1 MLLYRRYTTIQSQS
15 FTIDMSKPFQ
25 ASTPRTCMATKRE
38 LVDLLLNDARQSAD
52 DIARQLGVDAAT
64 VDALVDELEAEGAV
78 RGYQAVVDW
87 DRLDTDHVR
96 AEVELNVEL
105 DRETGYQK
113 IARRIAKF
121 SEVSSLRLISGSY
134 DLAVEVEGESM
145 HDISTF
151 VSEQIAP
158 IPEITQTVTHFV
170 MTTYKERGIYFENND
185 EDDRLAVSP

>member
-1 MLLYRRYTTIQSQS
+1 
-15 FTIDMSKPFQ
+15 MSKPFQ
-25 ASTPRTCMATKRE
+25 DGTPRTCMTSKQE
-38 LVDLLLNDARQSAD
+38 LIDLLLNDARQSVD
-52 DIARQLGVDAAT
+52 DIARQLGVEAAT
-64 VDALVDELEAEGAV
+64 VDSLIDELESEGAV

-87 DRLDTDHVR
+87 DCLDTDHVR
-96 AEVELNVEL
+96 AKVELNVEL

-113 IARRIAKF
+113 VARRIAKF
-121 SEVSSLRLISGSY
+121 SEVSSLRLVSGSY
-134 DLAVEVEGESM
+134 DLAVDVEGESM
-145 HDISTF
+145 HDVSTF